1 MFKKKEK
8 VRNFKQ
14 PVPKEKKGKLLNVEI
29 VDWIILIKTLNA
41 QRKVK
46 HVRRKIILQVCA
58 KKRQTRSGTVH
69 NVESSDESSDNET
82 ESYLFELLV

>member
-14 PVPKEKKGKLLNVEI
+14 PVPKEKKEN
-29 VDWIILIKTLNA
+29 WIILIKTLNA

-58 KKRQTRSGTVH
+58 KKRQTISGTVH